1 MLSDSQEKFEQEVL
15 KNGHKHRKT
24 MAKKHRN
31 KGSKGINNINSI
43 DILVD
48 LIKTKTALRKQDV
61 IWVNELRER
70 YPKLKAHIAPALTVG
85 QTLHLLPPSLPT
97 YEYSALNRIGNSLPK
112 KIQDSLQ
119 AADIRSSIDFHLVE
133 SIETIKNNS
142 TPRDSDLAAL
152 CHAVEYNSVKKQ
164 LVFTKTIQQAI
175 DTICNENAD
184 SDNLVTALLQLTS
197 SRLPL
202 KMLDKNSKSSLKAAF
217 SSIQDKFKW
226 GQYFTL
232 RDNSS
237 GNGDLLPDRVG
248 LNLINPL
255 ILAPHKAEGLIELM
269 NSIAK
274 DQKKPVQNRYLTDI
288 QRKQLMTTAKKALFD
303 EGWKKP
309 WIELT
314 GNANIDELNGVAG
327 YCRTG
332 KILFER
338 GVLLE
343 PNLLYRL
350 PNKID
355 PSSID
360 DLLLIGDF
368 DELLILLA
376 TNENIALDPDQ
387 FYAMLRLVDEN
398 QNLPQAKQ
406 LRELQFYFEEYE
418 SGACVYK
425 VIDSCLVREDAP
437 KSIWQ
442 IIATALQNTCHNTP
456 GVFAN
461 FTPEQMNVLLL
472 YLELKSMPIYDIES
486 DYLSGVHEELNGLKK
501 ALMDLLSSQLMGND
515 TRKHFVNSLENE
527 LIKQL
532 ITSKTQYKY
541 EPLKQIEY
549 LTGLAKRIQL
559 DNPSDACNSH
569 HKTTTELNHA
579 LAETTTAMRNL
590 RHRNWSPDV
599 NKYLQEFAPTTLDYP
614 SHNSV
619 FANAAKFI
627 DVSKIQKNDTCHK
640 AVQSGINSASH
651 HPIVNKSDYK
661 RSYERNILHKPSI
674 NNYYESL
681 NAQLSVFKE
690 QLRDIDI
697 SKSDIDLELCNQL
710 QVHVEALLNFR
721 RSIPNYTQ
729 RIADRSNSL
738 VTKTSDAIASTILRC
753 TDKLISK
760 AKEPPS
766 IFKRIRD
773 WFFKMVNL
781 AGYHAELESK
791 NEMKNEIGRTLDRLN
806 LIQIQ

>member
-31 KGSKGINNINSI
+31 KGSKSINNINSI

-274 DQKKPVQNRYLTDI
+274 DQKNRY
-288 QRKQLMTTAKKALFD
+288 
-303 EGWKKP
+303 
-309 WIELT
+309 
-314 GNANIDELNGVAG
+314 
-327 YCRTG
+327 RTV
-332 KILFER
+332 ILQTF
-338 GVLLE
+338 
-343 PNLLYRL
+343 N
-350 PNKID
+350 
-355 PSSID
+355 
-360 DLLLIGDF
+360 
-368 DELLILLA
+368 
-376 TNENIALDPDQ
+376 
-387 FYAMLRLVDEN
+387 
-398 QNLPQAKQ
+398 
-406 LRELQFYFEEYE
+406 
-418 SGACVYK
+418 
-425 VIDSCLVREDAP
+425 
-437 KSIWQ
+437 
-442 IIATALQNTCHNTP
+442 
-456 GVFAN
+456 
-461 FTPEQMNVLLL
+461 
-472 YLELKSMPIYDIES
+472 
-486 DYLSGVHEELNGLKK
+486 
-501 ALMDLLSSQLMGND
+501 
-515 TRKHFVNSLENE
+515 VNS
-527 LIKQL
+527 
-532 ITSKTQYKY
+532 
-541 EPLKQIEY
+541 
-549 LTGLAKRIQL
+549 
-559 DNPSDACNSH
+559 
-569 HKTTTELNHA
+569 
-579 LAETTTAMRNL
+579 
-590 RHRNWSPDV
+590 
-599 NKYLQEFAPTTLDYP
+599 
-614 SHNSV
+614 
-619 FANAAKFI
+619 
-627 DVSKIQKNDTCHK
+627 
-640 AVQSGINSASH
+640 
-651 HPIVNKSDYK
+651 
-661 RSYERNILHKPSI
+661 
-674 NNYYESL
+674 
-681 NAQLSVFKE
+681 
-690 QLRDIDI
+690 
-697 SKSDIDLELCNQL
+697 
-710 QVHVEALLNFR
+710 
-721 RSIPNYTQ
+721 
-729 RIADRSNSL
+729 
-738 VTKTSDAIASTILRC
+738 
-753 TDKLISK
+753 
-760 AKEPPS
+760 
-766 IFKRIRD
+766 
-773 WFFKMVNL
+773 
-781 AGYHAELESK
+781 
-791 NEMKNEIGRTLDRLN
+791 
-806 LIQIQ
+806 